1 MKVSL
6 FAILQL
12 FFAFTKYREV
22 KYDARKISRLVLL
35 HFHVKICCIHEMVSF
50 IVRIYECLLK
60 LCKSIFHSQNMT
72 TITWNI
78 HVALENT
85 NSLQSINPT
94 DSLIYLVDLFIKQV
108 YSHL

>member
-1 MKVSL
+1 MKNSSQKEMTSRDES
-6 FAILQL
+6 FFICNIAA

-60 LCKSIFHSQNMT
+60 S
-72 TITWNI
+72 
-78 HVALENT
+78 
-85 NSLQSINPT
+85 
-94 DSLIYLVDLFIKQV
+94 
-108 YSHL
+108 